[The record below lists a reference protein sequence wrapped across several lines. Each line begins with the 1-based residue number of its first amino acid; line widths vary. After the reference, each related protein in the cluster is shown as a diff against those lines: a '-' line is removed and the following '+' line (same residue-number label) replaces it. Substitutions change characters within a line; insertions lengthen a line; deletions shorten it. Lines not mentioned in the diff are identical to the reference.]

1 MADPIRTAPTRWSLG
16 SKADSLAALEG
27 QLRSARVLPQV
38 SFTVGEWRQDGVAI
52 LQKIESRRWSSGPLI
67 VRSSALSEDQAGGR
81 SLAGKYL
88 SVAEVNGS
96 EALVDAIRD
105 VISSYGTEFA
115 FDQVF
120 VQPMLEEVQACGV
133 AFSRDPASG
142 APYYVINVDESGA
155 TDGVTSGSS
164 AELRTIYL
172 ANFPGRETPEAPGL
186 ERYQPLRELLR
197 ELQQL
202 TLTDAIDVEFA
213 LDRLGSLVLLQ
224 VRPLSCPEPL
234 ISDAEHECCLEHVA
248 SKIQRASL
256 PHPYLHGQRAVF
268 GVMPD
273 WNPAEIIGARPRPLA
288 LSLYQDLITNSIWAY
303 QRDNYG
309 YRNLRSFPLLLSFH
323 GLPYIDVRLSFNSFL
338 PKDLPAP
345 LASRLADYYLE
356 RLLAQPML
364 HDKVEFEITLSC
376 YSLDLPEKL
385 EDLASAGIS
394 KQACGELASSLRR
407 LTNRVIHGETGLWRE
422 ERSRIDELEHRREV
436 ILASELDPA
445 ARVWWLLEDC
455 KRYGT
460 LPFAGL
466 ARCGFIAVQML
477 RSLVS
482 TGILSTADHD
492 AFYASLSTV
501 SSQMN
506 RDLLLMQREEF
517 LCSYGHLRPGTYDIL
532 SHRYDEAP
540 DTYFEWPQG
549 QRPLPERKS
558 FELTELQKQKL
569 NEALKRHGIDH
580 DARSLMNFIRTGI
593 EGREYAK
600 FVFTRSLSDAMVLI
614 RSMGK
619 AWGLSREDCSYFD
632 IADLRRMIEG
642 SSDPEEVMRESI
654 AAGKR
659 RFATTSS
666 LVLPPII
673 RSFEDVWGF
682 EQPAGEPNYITQKMA
697 SGAVVSVDSQQIPP
711 GSILFMP
718 SADPGYDWIFS
729 RNIAGFVT
737 AFGGA
742 NSHMAIRANELGIP
756 AVIGAG
762 ESLYTHWKG
771 AGNLKIDCAN
781 RKVEILKSA

>member
-1 MADPIRTAPTRWSLG
+1 MAQTNHLSSQPWSLG
-16 SKADSLAALEG
+16 SKANTLAALAG
-27 QLRSARVLPQV
+27 QLKTARVLPQV
-38 SFTVGEWRQDGVAI
+38 PFTVGEWRQDGTSVLAQI
-52 LQKIESRRWSSGPLI
+52 ASKTWSNGPLI
-67 VRSSALSEDQAGGR
+67 VRSSAMAEDRPGGK
-81 SLAGKYL
+81 SLAGKFM
-88 SVAEVNGS
+88 SVSDVRGS

-105 VISSYGTEFA
+105 VTSSYKSDFD

-120 VQPMLEEVQACGV
+120 VQPMLEDVQACGV
-133 AFSRDPASG
+133 AFTRDPSTG
-142 APYYVINVDESGA
+142 APYFVINVDESGA

-164 AELRTIYL
+164 SDLRTIYL
-172 ANFPGRETPEAPGL
+172 ASHADQDSADPISF
-186 ERYQPLRELLR
+186 ERYRPVRELLR
-197 ELQQL
+197 ELQTL
-202 TLTDAIDVEFA
+202 TQTDAIDVEFA
-213 LDRLGSLVLLQ
+213 LDRKGELVLLQ
-224 VRPLSCPEPL
+224 VRPLSCPEPS
-234 ISDAEHECCLEHVA
+234 ITDEEHRECLQQVTA
-248 SKIQRASL
+248 KIRRASL
-256 PHPYLHGQRAVF
+256 PHPYIHGQRAVF

-303 QRDNYG
+303 QRDKYG

-345 LASRLADYYLE
+345 LAARLADYYLE
-356 RLLAQPML
+356 RLLAQPTL
-364 HDKVEFEITLSC
+364 HDKVEFEIALSC
-376 YSLDLPEKL
+376 YSLDLPERLK
-385 EDLASAGIS
+385 ELATAGIS
-394 KQACGELASSLRR
+394 SQACGELASSLRR
-407 LTNRVIHGETGLWRE
+407 LTNRVINGETGLWRE
-422 ERSRIDELEHRREV
+422 ERCRIQELEHRREV
-436 ILASELDPA
+436 ILTSGIDPA
-445 ARVWWLLEDC
+445 SRIWWLLEDC

-482 TGILSTADHD
+482 TGIMTTEDHD

-506 RDLLLMQREEF
+506 RDLASMSRNDF
-517 LCSYGHLRPGTYDIL
+517 LATYGHLRPGTYDIL
-532 SHRYDEAP
+532 SHRYDETP
-540 DTYFEWPQG
+540 DSYFEWPEERQVIAE
-549 QRPLPERKS
+549 RPA
-558 FELTELQKQKL
+558 FELTPKQRNHL
-569 NEALKRHGIDH
+569 NEALKRHGIEH

-600 FVFTRSLSDAMVLI
+600 FVFTRSLSDAMTLLC
-614 RSMGK
+614 SMGK
-619 AWGLSREDCSYFD
+619 SLGFSREDCSFFD
-632 IADLRRMIEG
+632 IADLRRLIEG
-642 SSDPEEVMRESI
+642 SCDSTEVMRESI
-654 AAGKR
+654 ERGRK
-659 RFATTSS
+659 RFATTSAIA
-666 LVLPPII
+666 LPPII
-673 RSFEDVWGF
+673 RSAEDVWSF
-682 EQPAGEPNYITQKMA
+682 EQPPGEPNYITQKMA
-697 SGAVVSVDSQQIPP
+697 SGVVVTIDSKQIPA

-762 ESLYTHWKG
+762 ELLYSQWKG
-771 AGNLKIDCAN
+771 AGNLRIDCAN